1 MEQIMEQIMEN
12 EDIKRVIYS
21 FGYPEHRFYMK
32 DLSTRLNTNLE
43 PIKEISDAWEYD
55 QGEIGNSMSYYIQC
69 RFTKDQMIQM
79 YHKTRRCYC
88 CTRHA
93 HYKPDLLRRELNSNN
108 SPNDQPEYSY
118 NEECYCNCRHM
129 CRHVY
134 RAYTNKFG

>member
-1 MEQIMEQIMEN
+1 MEQIMEN

-79 YHKTRRCYC
+79 YHKNATMLLLHAPRTLQTRLVTRR
-88 CTRHA
+88 TQQQQ
-93 HYKPDLLRRELNSNN
+93 L
-108 SPNDQPEYSY
+108 
-118 NEECYCNCRHM
+118 
-129 CRHVY
+129 
-134 RAYTNKFG
+134 T